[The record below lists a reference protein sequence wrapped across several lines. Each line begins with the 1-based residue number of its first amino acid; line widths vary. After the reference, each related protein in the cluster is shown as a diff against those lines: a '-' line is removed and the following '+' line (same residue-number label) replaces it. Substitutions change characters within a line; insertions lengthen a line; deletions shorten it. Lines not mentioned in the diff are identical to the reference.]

1 MRVWANGTILDDA
14 TSPVLSIFDHGLTVG
29 DGVFETVKTVDGRP
43 FALRRHLERL
53 AASAKGLG
61 LPDPDLELVREAVAA
76 VLGGPPEPLGRLRIT
91 LTAGP
96 SPLGSER
103 GSGPPTLIVAAGPLT
118 SRPPTTTI
126 ATVPWRRN
134 NLGATAG
141 LKTTSYADNVIA
153 LAYARDRGAAEAIF
167 ANTSGH
173 LCEGTGSNVFYV
185 REGRLLTPTLQSGCL
200 AGVTRA
206 LLLEWCADGLDGDVS
221 EVDEPLEVLESADE
235 IFLASTTRDAQAVDR
250 CDGRELVA
258 PGPVTAAVQEIWST
272 RAAAD
277 IDP

>member
-1 MRVWANGTILDDA
+1 MRVWANGTILDEA
-14 TSPVLSIFDHGLTVG
+14 TEPVLSVSDHGLTVG

-76 VLGGPPEPLGRLRIT
+76 VLDGPPEPLGRLRIT

-103 GSGPPTLIVAAGPLT
+103 GSGPPTLVAVAGPLT

-134 NLGATAG
+134 DLGATAG

-153 LAYARDRGAAEAIF
+153 LAYARERDAAEAIF
-167 ANTSGH
+167 ANTAGR

-185 REGRLLTPTLQSGCL
+185 RDGRLLTPTLQSGCL

-206 LLLEWCADGLDGDVS
+206 LVLEWCAEALDGDVS

-235 IFLASTTRDAQAVDR
+235 IFLASTTRDVQAVDR
-250 CDGRELVA
+250 CDGRELAA
-258 PGPVTAAVQEIWST
+258 PGPVTAAVQEIWSS

>member
-1 MRVWANGTILDDA
+1 MRVWANGTILDEA
-14 TSPVLSIFDHGLTVG
+14 TEPVLSVFDHGLTVG

-61 LPDPDLELVREAVAA
+61 LPDPDLELVREAVVA
-76 VLGGPPEPLGRLRIT
+76 VLDVPPQPLGRLRIT

-103 GSGPPTLIVAAGPLT
+103 GSGPPTLVVVAGPLT

-134 NLGATAG
+134 DLGATAG

-153 LAYARDRGAAEAIF
+153 LAYARERDAAEAMF
-167 ANTSGH
+167 ANTAGL

-185 REGRLLTPTLQSGCL
+185 RDGRLLTPTLQSGCL

-206 LLLEWCADGLDGDVS
+206 LVLEWCAGALDGEVS
-221 EVDEPLEVLESADE
+221 EIDEPLGVLESADE
-235 IFLASTTRDAQAVDR
+235 IFLASTTRDVQAVDR
-250 CDGRELVA
+250 CDGRELAA
-258 PGPVTAAVQEIWST
+258 PGPVTAAVQEVWST
-272 RAAAD
+272 RAVAD